1 MSATPAAGRTSV
13 RVCVVEH
20 EAQCPPALLGEWL
33 TAAGAELDVRRPWAG
48 DALPGDLAEHA
59 ALVVLGGSMGAG
71 DEAAHPWLAP
81 VKELVRDAARRG
93 TPTLGVC
100 LGHQLAAD
108 ALGGTVQRN
117 PRGQQVGVLEVGWL
131 ADAGADPLL
140 GAVAGGARRGVQ
152 WNNDLVTALP
162 PGAVALARTPAG
174 ELQAARLAASVW
186 GVQLHPEAD
195 LAVVSSWAAGDRDDH
210 LERGIDQAA
219 VLAELD
225 AARAELDAAWR
236 PLASALLALAGDP
249 AGAVR

>member
-1 MSATPAAGRTSV
+1 MGAPTGP

-33 TAAGAELDVRRPWAG
+33 TAAGADLDVRRPWAG
-48 DALPGDLAEHA
+48 DPLPVDLADHD

-71 DEAAHPWLAP
+71 DEATHPWLAEA
-81 VKELVRDAARRG
+81 KALLRTAAETG
-93 TPTLGVC
+93 TPALGVC

-108 ALGGTVQRN
+108 ALGGTVERN
-117 PRGQQVGVLEVGWL
+117 PRGQQAGVLEVGWSPG
-131 ADAGADPLL
+131 ADDDPLL
-140 GAVAGGARRGVQ
+140 GRLVGSARRGVQ
-152 WNNDLVTALP
+152 WNNDVVTALP

-174 ELQAARLAASVW
+174 ELQAARLAPTVW

-195 LAVVSSWAAGDRDDH
+195 RAVVASWAAGDRDDH
-210 LERGIDQAA
+210 LERGIDQDA

-236 PLASALLALAGDP
+236 PLAASLVALAAGHP
-249 AGAVR
+249 ATR